1 MSENEQIL
9 VLKKLIFEMA
19 LRMAT
24 LEKAL
29 LDKEI
34 ISLDEMSKIE
44 ESLAEEANEILNEK

>member
-9 VLKKLIFEMA
+9 VLRKLIFEMA